1 MFFVNYLLSQ
11 VLMKFL
17 CKFPEDD
24 DDAETCRKDGK
35 FLEQLNEKISH
46 PRSCN
51 YFYLLCHIR

>member
-1 MFFVNYLLSQ
+1 
-11 VLMKFL
+11 MKFL